1 MEMKYR
7 NVDFNLN
14 DKNGRTPLHFAAANN
29 YLDIVQFILEK
40 GDIKNINPKD
50 VWGLTPY
57 DEAEKGKHYELTEYL
72 LIKGGKPGN
81 SINKNYKDQSIIS
94 ILTKNQKRQVYQK
107 MKGNEKVS
115 KNDIKTIFFNN
126 SVHQIAKKQ
135 KSNVQMQRFDSK
147 QKTKITLN
155 QEDPD
160 ETIQLDSD
168 SSSFSQLL
176 QDDLDDKKGEKNGKK
191 SNNGFWKSN
200 NGSFLKSED
209 KDEKKLNK
217 KSSKELLIKQQSTGI
232 IDMILND

>member
-1 MEMKYR
+1 
-7 NVDFNLN
+7 
-14 DKNGRTPLHFAAANN
+14 
-29 YLDIVQFILEK
+29 
-40 GDIKNINPKD
+40 
-50 VWGLTPY
+50 
-57 DEAEKGKHYELTEYL
+57 
-72 LIKGGKPGN
+72 
-81 SINKNYKDQSIIS
+81 
-94 ILTKNQKRQVYQK
+94 

-176 QDDLDDKKGEKNGKK
+176 QDDLDDDKGEKNGKSK
-191 SNNGFWKSN
+191 NGFWKSN